1 MLWRLVLRLYRLQS
15 ILEVDLLSVLLTAEA
30 VYAVEAGAEAGSMER
45 YLASKLP
52 SRLHQSKIFKKH
64 FLKKKQKLNFFVAC
78 LVERIS
84 SGEIFQCML
93 AISASSCNIQ
103 DRDSTISKT
112 GFPCSQVN
120 LSFFACWLSQL
131 LPLISKTGFPYSQ
144 VNFLL
149 VHAGYLSFF
158 L

>member
-1 MLWRLVLRLYRLQS
+1 M
-15 ILEVDLLSVLLTAEA
+15 LSVLLTAEA

-52 SRLHQSKIFKKH
+52 SRLHRSKIFKKH

-103 DRDSTISKT
+103 DRDSTT
-112 GFPCSQVN
+112 VYPRQGFHT
-120 LSFFACWLSQL
+120 LR
-131 LPLISKTGFPYSQ
+131 LIYL
-144 VNFLL
+144 FL
-149 VHAGYLSFF
+149 HAGYLSFF